1 MKKLLLLITTAVLI
15 FCSCSTEFNPNDE
28 WRETMV
34 VYGILDQDCDTTWI
48 RVQKCFLGEG
58 NAYDYAHIID
68 SSCYAEDE
76 LEVKIVEW
84 FAEKNRE
91 GALQKTSQTG
101 REFEFTYTVLDNKPE
116 GTFFAPQQPIY
127 YCRTKGKLY
136 ADIDRI
142 YELRILNR
150 KTGVCV
156 TSETSLIGSG
166 IEVTK
171 PDYRFQFNQ
180 GSPQNRTAIVKW
192 KVDEGR
198 VARVFQA
205 VVRFFYFEGTEG
217 NMQLKYV
224 DIEGSVLRNTSNS
237 NYMQSTFTRTGF
249 GAQLK
254 EKIGPKP
261 NDDIFR
267 EIVDSVQIY
276 IYAGNETLSNYMS
289 VSAPPTTIV
298 QERPTFS
305 NIDGGLGIFAS
316 RRTKIKIRID
326 TPKEINND
334 YKIFLKQLDLG
345 F

>member
-1 MKKLLLLITTAVLI
+1 MKKFLLLVITAV
-15 FCSCSTEFNPNDE
+15 FVFSSCSTEFNPNDE

-34 VYGILDQDCDTTWI
+34 VYGMLDQDCDTTWI

-58 NAYDYAHIID
+58 NAYNYAHIMD

-76 LEVKIVEW
+76 LEVKIIEW
-84 FAEKNRE
+84 FAEKRD
-91 GALQKTSQTG
+91 GVLQKTSQTG
-101 REFEFTYTVLDNKPE
+101 REFEFTYTILNNKPE
-116 GTFFAPQQPIY
+116 GDFFAPQQSIY
-127 YCRTKGKLY
+127 YCVTKDKFH

-142 YELRILNR
+142 FQLRILNR
-150 KTGVCV
+150 KTGMCV

-166 IEVTK
+166 IEITK

-180 GSPQNRTAIVKW
+180 GNSSNRTAIVKW
-192 KVDEGR
+192 RVDDGK
-198 VARVFQA
+198 VARVFQP
-205 VVRFFYFEGTEG
+205 VIRFFYLEGTEG

-224 DIEGSVLRNTSNS
+224 DVEGSVQRNASNS
-237 NYMQSTFTRTGF
+237 NYMQGTFTRTGF

-254 EKIGPKP
+254 EKIGPKA
-261 NDDIFR
+261 NDYILR
-267 EIVDSVQIY
+267 EVVDSVQIY

-316 RRTKIKIRID
+316 RRTKIKVAKE
-326 TPKEINND
+326 TPKDINSE
-334 YKIFLKQLDLG
+334 YRIFLKKLDLG